1 MTHFWDEE
9 CVVYFLNLKFWLTS
23 IAHNFTHS
31 SLNCFIKKWRIIACL
46 YTQKVVTIDLMCTHI
61 HILSKWQQ
69 SNWIFKEKYLLLMN
83 HFWSLEALIILS
95 TVNRRQFIVGLHL
108 CVKVLK
114 KWRRTLRQWLAIG
127 CTKSG
132 KSAGR

>member
-1 MTHFWDEE
+1 
-9 CVVYFLNLKFWLTS
+9 
-23 IAHNFTHS
+23 
-31 SLNCFIKKWRIIACL
+31 
-46 YTQKVVTIDLMCTHI
+46 
-61 HILSKWQQ
+61 
-69 SNWIFKEKYLLLMN
+69 MN